1 MKTKFDTTEI
11 RELNVQMYGLT
22 GLDKK
27 YTFYYDETNNIRK
40 FYLREN
46 SFNSAS
52 ELNFVVGGVLHEGNN
67 CNSDIEKLFE
77 GLKLQKSVNELKL
90 KHIAQG
96 DFLECL
102 KSAKLNYFLKWLLN
116 SDLYVHYSS
125 LNILYFSIVDIV
137 DSAVMNFE
145 KYQELDRWY
154 IDLMKDNLYQV
165 SRIEEETMIEL
176 FFKYQYPNI
185 KKENAIDFIDELIEI
200 ISPYEDIE
208 ELHLGIASLR
218 QLLKQ
223 SKKTKDLPFIMDEE
237 DFILLEDFKLFYMTP
252 IYMFKNSEHIFD
264 REDGIEEEINK
275 HEIIYKGE
283 IINSYSFVDSKDN
296 KLIQISDVFIG
307 LFGKFTSYVNIST
320 LLELNESISTMN
332 LIQLDNLKLIHQII
346 DKSDSKNKAFL
357 HAVESSDGQ
366 KKYGFISY
374 MIKNKSA

>member
-1 MKTKFDTTEI
+1 MMTKFDTTEL
-11 RELNVQMYGLT
+11 REINIQMNGLKD
-22 GLDKK
+22 LDKK

-52 ELNFVVGGVLHEGNN
+52 ELNFVVGGVLHEGNI
-67 CNSDIEKLFE
+67 CNSDIEKLLE
-77 GLKLQKSVNELKL
+77 GLSLQKSVNELKL

-96 DFLECL
+96 DFLDCL
-102 KSAKLNYFLKWLLN
+102 KSTKLNYFLKWLLD
-116 SDLYVHYSS
+116 SDLFVHYTS

-137 DSAVMNFE
+137 DSAIISFE

-154 IDLMKDNLYQV
+154 IDLMKNSLYQV
-165 SRIEEETMIEL
+165 AKMEEETLIKL

-185 KKENAIDFIDELIEI
+185 KREKVIDFIDELIEI

-223 SKKTKDLPFIMDEE
+223 SKKTSELTFIMDEE
-237 DFILLEDFKLFYMTP
+237 DLILLKDFKLFYMTP
-252 IYMFKNSEHIFD
+252 IYMFNKSEHIFD
-264 REDGIEEEINK
+264 REDEIEEEINK
-275 HEIIYKGE
+275 HEIIYNGE

-307 LFGKFTSYVNIST
+307 LFGKFTRYVNIST
-320 LLELNESISTMN
+320 MDELNETISTMN
-332 LIQLDNLKLIHQII
+332 SIQLKNLKLIHQII

-357 HAVESSDGQ
+357 HAIESYDGQ
-366 KKYGFISY
+366 KKYGYISY